1 MEMVVQVEGLRKVFD
16 AGVVAVD
23 GISFRVSR
31 GEIVG
36 LLGPNGAG
44 KTTTLHI
51 LLGLITPTS
60 GSVRIFGTDPFSRQR
75 GSILERINFTSPYVS
90 LPYSLTLRE
99 NLRVFAG
106 LYNIR
111 DAEEKIDEL
120 LNMFGLSDIGDEP
133 VRRLSSGQITRLGL
147 AKALLNEPE
156 LLFLDEPTASLDPLM
171 AERTRRLLIDIN
183 RSRGMTILYT
193 SHNMKEMEELCHR
206 IIFLNKGRII
216 AEGSP
221 QEILERY
228 GEEELERL
236 FLRIAEE
243 GEQ

>member
-1 MEMVVQVEGLRKVFD
+1 MEEIVRVSALTKVFQ
-16 AGVVAVD
+16 GRVTAVD
-23 GISFRVSR
+23 GISFSIFR

-60 GSVRIFGTDPFSRQR
+60 GSVRIFGKDPFSRDR
-75 GSILERINFTSPYVS
+75 EGILSRINFTSPYVS
-90 LPYSLTLRE
+90 LPYSLTPRE
-99 NLRVFAG
+99 NLRVFAR
-106 LYNIR
+106 LYGVR
-111 DAEEKIDEL
+111 DVEGRINEL
-120 LNMFGLSDIGDEP
+120 LAMFGLEDMADEP

-171 AERTRRLLIDIN
+171 AERTRRLLKDIN
-183 RSRGMTILYT
+183 HTGGTTIFYT
-193 SHNMKEMEELCHR
+193 SHNMKEMEELCDR
-206 IIFLNKGRII
+206 IIFLNRGRIV

-221 QEILERY
+221 GEILRRY
-228 GEEELERL
+228 GECELERL
-236 FLRIAEE
+236 FVRIAEE
-243 GEQ
+243 DS